1 MGEVAGAQQALE
13 KSAYAAES
21 KARAHPRVAL
31 SGGFPLG
38 ACAVRATALGPKVR
52 KTFRLFDYNADGRI
66 SVDEFKVGRY
76 RAAPGREGTRGQRR
90 ALGPTRT
97 LPTRKRGLAAIGTHG
112 AARPSP
118 PTRLDKKPGT
128 ARDRRERRPALTH

>member
-1 MGEVAGAQQALE
+1 MVLNRAPLSAAQEVKMGEVAGAQQALE

-76 RAAPGREGTRGQRR
+76 RAAPGRGGDPVGS
-90 ALGPTRT
+90 AG
-97 LPTRKRGLAAIGTHG
+97 H
-112 AARPSP
+112 
-118 PTRLDKKPGT
+118 
-128 ARDRRERRPALTH
+128 